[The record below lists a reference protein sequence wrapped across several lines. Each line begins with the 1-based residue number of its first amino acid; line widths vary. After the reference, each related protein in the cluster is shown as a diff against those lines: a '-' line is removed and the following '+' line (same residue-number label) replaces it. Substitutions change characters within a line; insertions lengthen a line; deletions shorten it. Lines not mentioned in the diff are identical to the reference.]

1 MVPTIGNNV
10 YIGPFTV
17 IAGKLTIADTSAIG
31 SHSYVAASFL
41 KEGITIAGAPAK
53 KVSDKGSWV
62 FAVINVQRK
71 YIKKAISHP
80 P

>member
-1 MVPTIGNNV
+1 LRVGKYCRIHSGVYIRSQAAGKTRMVPTIGNNV

-53 KVSDKGSWV
+53 KVSD
-62 FAVINVQRK
+62 
-71 YIKKAISHP
+71 
-80 P
+80 